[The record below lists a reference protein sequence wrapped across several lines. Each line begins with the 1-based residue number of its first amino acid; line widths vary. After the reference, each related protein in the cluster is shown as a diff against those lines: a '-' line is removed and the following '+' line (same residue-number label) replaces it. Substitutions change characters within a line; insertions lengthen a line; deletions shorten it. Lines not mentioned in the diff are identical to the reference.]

1 VFLVSGYSTRDNM
14 DKISLRE
21 LLKEVGEIE
30 GDFRAKVYMMVW
42 KIATHC
48 KIAEV
53 DKGNLLALK
62 QSYLNAFNEWG
73 TVYEYCWREGS
84 LAVTPDYVENLRTR
98 WKTAQEAY
106 LAAITPEYEKAC
118 RIWGANLAAAIGAT
132 AALNLGR
139 KW

>member
-1 VFLVSGYSTRDNM
+1 VFLVSDYSTRDNM
-14 DKISLRE
+14 DKISLRK

-30 GDFRAKVYMMVW
+30 GDFREKVYMMVR
-42 KIATHC
+42 KIATYC

-53 DKGNLLALK
+53 DEGYLLALK
-62 QSYLNAFNEWG
+62 QSCLNAFNEWG

-84 LAVTPDYVENLRTR
+84 LAVTPDYVADLQMR

-118 RIWGANLAAAIGAT
+118 RIWGANLAEAIRAT

-139 KW
+139 K